1 MRAAVWVLF
10 VSVILSDGRV
20 DARQA
25 ATDRCTAASLSNVK
39 LAGLSIQTVGRI
51 DAGAFQPAGSQAPL
65 ADAPAFCR
73 VQARLAPTDVSLITF
88 EVWVPDTWNGK
99 IVFTGNGGYS
109 NVPTWRDMA
118 YALSQGY
125 AAVGT
130 DTGHQTPTPDDL
142 LWGVGHPDRLI
153 DWAGRAVHAVTAPAR
168 RIVEGI
174 GQRAP
179 RRNYFYGCSS
189 GGHQGYAQIQRY
201 PQDFDG
207 VIAGAPG
214 NNRVRLNVGFLWQFM
229 ANHDRGAGAA
239 PIVPSSKLPTIT
251 RAVVAACDANDGV
264 ADGVVDDPR
273 SCTWTPASLECSS
286 SDEAN
291 CLTRP
296 QVQALEKMYAGA
308 KNPRTGAQVYPGW
321 PKSSEALTTTPQGG
335 AASGWQLYWGNTEP
349 TRANFWRHWVFGDP
363 NWDWWSFD
371 FDRHLA
377 RADETAG
384 RLVDHIDPDIA
395 AFKQRG
401 GKAIV
406 YQGWQDPV
414 TNALDTIAYYEK
426 VRGRQGSQAAADEF
440 FRLFLVPGMG
450 HCSGGTGATMF
461 GNQGGPSP
469 VVDAGHDLLSALD
482 AWVEKGV
489 APDHIV
495 ASRVVDGVTVRT
507 RPLCPYPKKAIY
519 TGKGSTDA
527 AASFQCK

>member
-10 VSVILSDGRV
+10 VSVILSAGRV

-109 NVPTWRDMA
+109 NLPTWRDMA

-189 GGHQGYAQIQRY
+189 GGHQGYYRVTKVMLISWPSTPTERY
-201 PQDFDG
+201 GQSL
-207 VIAGAPG
+207 AP
-214 NNRVRLNVGFLWQFM
+214 
-229 ANHDRGAGAA
+229 D
-239 PIVPSSKLPTIT
+239 
-251 RAVVAACDANDGV
+251 
-264 ADGVVDDPR
+264 
-273 SCTWTPASLECSS
+273 
-286 SDEAN
+286 
-291 CLTRP
+291 
-296 QVQALEKMYAGA
+296 
-308 KNPRTGAQVYPGW
+308 
-321 PKSSEALTTTPQGG
+321 
-335 AASGWQLYWGNTEP
+335 
-349 TRANFWRHWVFGDP
+349 
-363 NWDWWSFD
+363 
-371 FDRHLA
+371 
-377 RADETAG
+377 
-384 RLVDHIDPDIA
+384 RLV
-395 AFKQRG
+395 
-401 GKAIV
+401 
-406 YQGWQDPV
+406 
-414 TNALDTIAYYEK
+414 
-426 VRGRQGSQAAADEF
+426 RQ
-440 FRLFLVPGMG
+440 
-450 HCSGGTGATMF
+450 
-461 GNQGGPSP
+461 
-469 VVDAGHDLLSALD
+469 
-482 AWVEKGV
+482 
-489 APDHIV
+489 
-495 ASRVVDGVTVRT
+495 
-507 RPLCPYPKKAIY
+507 
-519 TGKGSTDA
+519 
-527 AASFQCK
+527 